1 MLIALIW
8 LAHIY
13 IIQIEIIGGKIVTD
27 EAKGVACGNWQ
38 TRQFVVDCGTQIVN
52 RFAELD
58 QVTISPP
65 QCQKL

>member
-1 MLIALIW
+1 M
-8 LAHIY
+8 
-13 IIQIEIIGGKIVTD
+13 TD
-27 EAKGVACGNWQ
+27 ETKGVACGNWQ

-52 RFAELD
+52 RFAELN